1 MSKRDVRRWCGAR
14 WVAAIGAAALWSC
27 SWSAPAP
34 REPQNATAKAASSL
48 AEARS
53 ELRELV
59 ERYSADRSVLQRR
72 YDLASSPQRRARL
85 ATFFAQSESALAAL
99 DYDAL
104 GLDGRIDY
112 ALLHGRLAHE
122 KRELARREQRAA
134 ELAAFAPFAGIVFD
148 LHAARRER
156 ATPDAVAAA
165 TKLDELVSGVKAAR
179 EELERKL
186 DGDAAQRPSPSTALR
201 AEELVRELRR
211 ALLDWFEFYDG
222 YDPLV
227 SWWCAKPNERAAK
240 ALDDYAKLIR
250 ERVVG
255 AKGDGDEPIV
265 GDPIGR
271 ETLLAHLEH
280 ERIPYT
286 PEELVA
292 IAEREF
298 AVCDE
303 RMLAASR
310 KLGCGDDWKAAL
322 AKVGELHVAPGEQV
336 ELVREL
342 AFEAV
347 AFLEERELLTIPE
360 LAKEVWRVEMMSPER
375 QKVNPFFLGG
385 ESVIVSFPTDAMEHE
400 DKLMSLRANNRHF
413 SRAVVHH
420 ELIPGHH
427 LQQFMTQRHQPHRR
441 EFSTPFWT
449 EGWALYWE
457 MLLWDQGFP
466 RGPEDEVG
474 MLFWRMHRCAR
485 IVFSLRFH
493 LGEMTPQECI
503 DYLVER
509 VGHERFSAEGEV
521 RRSFNGD
528 YSPLYQVAYMLGGL
542 QFRALRRELVE
553 GGRMGDREF
562 HDAVLTSGN
571 MPVELVRARLTGAK
585 LERGQPPAWR
595 FAD

>member
-14 WVAAIGAAALWSC
+14 WVASIGAAALWSC
-27 SWSAPAP
+27 SWSAAAP
-34 REPQNATAKAASSL
+34 HGAQNATAKAASSL
-48 AEARS
+48 GEARS
-53 ELRELV
+53 ELREFV
-59 ERYSADRSVLQRR
+59 ERYSADRNVLQRR

-122 KRELARREQRAA
+122 KRELARRDQRAA

-201 AEELVRELRR
+201 AEELMRELRR

-240 ALDDYAKLIR
+240 ALDDYARLIR
-250 ERVVG
+250 ERVIG
-255 AKGDGDEPIV
+255 AKGGGDEPIV

-271 ETLLAHLEH
+271 DTLLAHLEH

-322 AKVGELHVAPGEQV
+322 AKVRQLHVAPGEQV

-347 AFLEERELLTIPE
+347 EFLEKRELLTIPE